1 MEKGAKRHKIVT
13 SDGNYIDTIF
23 FNRRGRNSK
32 NGETLVISCDGNAGF
47 YEIGVLGTPVEAGY
61 SVLGYAF
68 LKVVILIL
76 YRIFLIRS

>member
-1 MEKGAKRHKIVT
+1 MEKGAKRHKVVT

-23 FNRRGRNSK
+23 FNRRGKNSK
-32 NGETLVISCDGNAGF
+32 YGETLVISCDGNAGF

-68 LKVVILIL
+68 
-76 YRIFLIRS
+76 